1 MPELMDWAAILLRWG
16 HVMAGIAWI
25 GTSFYFNWFDL
36 SVRQPAA
43 PVLNGNVRGTL
54 HEVHGGS
61 FYYHEQYWPEQAP
74 ARMLAHGGP
83 AQLTLLTG
91 LGLMA
96 LFYWYGAD
104 VYLVDPQVAHMSK
117 GHAIA
122 LSVGGLLLAWPL
134 YYKLCRSVR
143 DDRLIFFWMA
153 VAIAVAACL
162 YSHLFG
168 GRAAFIQI
176 GAMLGS
182 IMVLSVHFV
191 IIPNHIAML
200 RQIRAGEALDI
211 AHGERA
217 KRVSQH
223 NNYFTLPVI
232 FTMLSIHFPLAT
244 GHPLNWVIL
253 LLVMGFGVTLR
264 HWRNLT
270 FKKGRSDRRLL
281 LCALALLAAAVG
293 ISKTDLSAPTETP
306 KAAALPSDAQ
316 IRTIVHARCAACHS
330 DHPTNPTFTTAP
342 LGFRLDTLEQVK
354 AGADKI
360 VQRAVRGRD
369 MPLNNTTGMTDA
381 ERAELGAWLASA
393 QDGSK

>member
-1 MPELMDWAAILLRWG
+1 MSELLDWLAILLRWG

-36 SVRQPAA
+36 SVRPPENA
-43 PVLNGNVRGTL
+43 VLKERVRGTL

-74 ARMLAHGGP
+74 AKMLAHGGP

-91 LGLMA
+91 LGLMSV
-96 LFYWYGAD
+96 FYWYGAD
-104 VYLVDPQVAHMSK
+104 VYLIDPQVALLSK
-117 GHAIA
+117 GHAVA
-122 LSVGGLLLAWPL
+122 LSVGALLLAWPL
-134 YYKLCRSVR
+134 YDKLCRSVR
-143 DDRLIFFWMA
+143 DDRLIFLWMA
-153 VAIAVAACL
+153 IATALAAWL
-162 YSHLFG
+162 FSHLFG

-182 IMVLSVHFV
+182 IMVLNVHFV

-200 RQIRAGEALDI
+200 RQIRSGAPLDM

-253 LLVMGFGVTLR
+253 LLMMGFGVTLR

-270 FKKGRSDRRLL
+270 FKKDRSDRRLL
-281 LCALALLAAAVG
+281 FAALMMLAAAIGVSKVG
-293 ISKTDLSAPTETP
+293 YATAPEAIPTT
-306 KAAALPSDAQ
+306 AVQTDAQ
-316 IRTIVHARCAACHS
+316 VLAIVHDRCTACHS
-330 DHPTNPTFTTAP
+330 ARPTNSTFTTAP
-342 LGFRLDTLEQVK
+342 LGFRLDTIAQVK

-369 MPLNNTTGMTDA
+369 MPLNNVTGMTDV
-381 ERAELGAWLASA
+381 ERAELGAWLTSSHDAS
-393 QDGSK
+393 K

>member
-1 MPELMDWAAILLRWG
+1 MDWISILLRWG

-36 SVRQPAA
+36 SVRQPTG
-43 PVLNGNVRGTL
+43 PVLKENVRGTL

-61 FYYHEQYWPEQAP
+61 FYYHEQYWPDRAP
-74 ARMLAHGGP
+74 ASLKAHGGP

-91 LGLMA
+91 LGLMSV
-96 LFYWYGAD
+96 FYWYGAD
-104 VYLVDPQVAHMSK
+104 VYLIDPQVAHLSK

-134 YYKLCRSVR
+134 YNKLCESVR
-143 DDRLIFFWMA
+143 SDRLLFFW
-153 VAIAVAACL
+153 IAVATALAAWL
-162 YSHLFG
+162 YSNLFG

-191 IIPNHIAML
+191 IIPNHIAMV
-200 RQIRAGEALDI
+200 RQIRAGEPLDI
-211 AHGERA
+211 AHGARA

-232 FTMLSIHFPLAT
+232 FAMLSIHFPLAS

-270 FKKGRSDRRLL
+270 FQTDHSDRRLL
-281 LCALALLAAAVG
+281 LAALAMLAVAVG
-293 ISKTDLSAPTETP
+293 ISKTDFAPVAATP
-306 KAAALPSDAQ
+306 ALASVPTDAQ
-316 IRTIVHARCAACHS
+316 ITAIVQSRCVTCHS
-330 DHPTNPTFTTAP
+330 EHPTNSTFTTAP
-342 LGFRLDTLEQVK
+342 LGFRLDTVAQMK
-354 AGADKI
+354 AGAEKI
-360 VQRAVRGRD
+360 IQRAVRGRD
-369 MPLNNTTGMTDA
+369 MPLNNVTGMTDA
-381 ERAELGAWLASA
+381 ERAELGAWLAA
-393 QDGSK
+393 AEGGPK